1 MPRSKKDVMLEKATP
16 EKILESYY
24 KQCRCWGTDQY
35 DNAGPC
41 DICKGQRI
49 ALVQL
54 EKMREELAKYKA
66 AHEMTTFFLPKK
78 TKEEL
83 AKMQEDFKPIRGMAE
98 ERHRGRGRSIDDA
111 TPEEWDAASKKV
123 REMTE
128 ARGGS
133 VRCQECGGDGISEHP
148 HSGSRSNCYVCDGT
162 GMSSYGRTETRK
174 LCQTL
179 ADKRMLERKKEAR
192 KCKEEASKAALEADL
207 EADLGTALAA
217 LTEDKVKCWRCEGSG
232 SEVVW
237 AENNHGFSET
247 CITCKGTGVK
257 EPESVRTASRKSES
271 QS

>member
-24 KQCRCWGTDQY
+24 SQCHCWGDQY
-35 DNAGPC
+35 GGCGPC
-41 DICKGQRI
+41 DLCKGQRI

-66 AHEMTTFFLPKK
+66 AHAFHDEMSPFKESPSLKRQEKPKK
-78 TKEEL
+78 
-83 AKMQEDFKPIRGMAE
+83 PSR
-98 ERHRGRGRSIDDA
+98 ERSLDDV
-111 TPEEWDAASKKV
+111 TPEEWDEASKKV
-123 REMTE
+123 QEMTE

-133 VRCQECGGDGISEHP
+133 ARCLECGGDGISEHP
-148 HSGSRSNCYVCDGT
+148 HSGSRGECDVCDGT
-162 GMSSYGRTETRK
+162 GLSAYGRTETRK

-179 ADKRMLERKKEAR
+179 TRLADKRTRAR
-192 KCKEEASKAALEADL
+192 KTGAREREEAASETALEVDL

-217 LTEDKVKCWRCEGSG
+217 LTEDKVNCWRCEGSG

>member
-41 DICKGQRI
+41 DICK

-66 AHEMTTFFLPKK
+66 AHAGYDEMSPFKESPSLKRQEKPKK
-78 TKEEL
+78 
-83 AKMQEDFKPIRGMAE
+83 PSR
-98 ERHRGRGRSIDDA
+98 ERSLDDV
-111 TPEEWDAASKKV
+111 TPEEWDEASKKV

-133 VRCQECGGDGISEHP
+133 VRCQECGGDGFSEHP
-148 HSGSRSNCYVCDGT
+148 HSGSRDDCYKCDGT

-179 ADKRMLERKKEAR
+179 TRLADKRTRAR
-192 KCKEEASKAALEADL
+192 KTGAREREEAASETALEVDL
-207 EADLGTALAA
+207 EAHLGTALAA
-217 LTEDKVKCWRCEGSG
+217 LTEDK
-232 SEVVW
+232 
-237 AENNHGFSET
+237 
-247 CITCKGTGVK
+247 
-257 EPESVRTASRKSES
+257 
-271 QS
+271 

>member
-83 AKMQEDFKPIRGMAE
+83 AKMQEDFKPIRG
-98 ERHRGRGRSIDDA
+98 
-111 TPEEWDAASKKV
+111 
-123 REMTE
+123 
-128 ARGGS
+128 
-133 VRCQECGGDGISEHP
+133 
-148 HSGSRSNCYVCDGT
+148 
-162 GMSSYGRTETRK
+162 
-174 LCQTL
+174 L
-179 ADKRMLERKKEAR
+179 A
-192 KCKEEASKAALEADL
+192 
-207 EADLGTALAA
+207 
-217 LTEDKVKCWRCEGSG
+217 EDKVKCWRCEGSG
-232 SEVVW
+232 SEVAW

-247 CITCKGTGVK
+247 CITCNGTGVR